1 MKLAGIDLA
10 WRGEKNPSAIA
21 VGSLNGSQLS
31 LEQLEPAIF
40 SLSSVSEF
48 ISSVAELSGIAIDA
62 PLIIENKAGQR
73 DCERLLGRDYGSRK
87 ASCHTSNKSLYPESL
102 SVNLSSFLELKGFQH
117 LASDK
122 WQIECYPHPAI
133 IECFGLP
140 ERLAYKKGK
149 VSSKK
154 SGQVALA
161 NYILN
166 LEYSSVLKLKLPEHL
181 KSLLSA
187 HYIHSLK
194 GNALKTNEDALDAI
208 VCLYIAGLYQTKV
221 SGVTYGDFRRG
232 YIWVPQV
239 KCI

>member
-1 MKLAGIDLA
+1 M
-10 WRGEKNPSAIA
+10 
-21 VGSLNGSQLS
+21 
-31 LEQLEPAIF
+31 
-40 SLSSVSEF
+40 
-48 ISSVAELSGIAIDA
+48 
-62 PLIIENKAGQR
+62 
-73 DCERLLGRDYGSRK
+73 
-87 ASCHTSNKSLYPESL
+87 
-102 SVNLSSFLELKGFQH
+102 
-117 LASDK
+117 K

-149 VSSKK
+149 ISSKK
-154 SGQVALA
+154 SGQIALA

-187 HYIHSLK
+187 HHIHSLK

-208 VCLYIAGLYQTKV
+208 VCLYITGLYQTKV
-221 SGVTYGDFRRG
+221 SGVTYGDFRRC